1 MKKNTG
7 IRGLRYW
14 LERNKLILLQSKQT
28 KVNQLK
34 IIALFWN
41 LLSLKRMF
49 ILDVHLHLLVR
60 RIFSLTLVLDIQGPV
75 VVIYFYQLIN
85 NEVKVDKVEF
95 QKLDA

>member
-1 MKKNTG
+1 MRKNTG

-14 LERNKLILLQSKQT
+14 LERNKLILLQSKRT

-34 IIALFWN
+34 IMALFWN

>member
-1 MKKNTG
+1 MRKNTG

>member
-1 MKKNTG
+1 MRKNTG

-28 KVNQLK
+28 KVNKLK
-34 IIALFWN
+34 IIELFWN

>member
-1 MKKNTG
+1 MRKNTG

-60 RIFSLTLVLDIQGPV
+60 RIFSLTLVIDIQGPV

>member
-1 MKKNTG
+1 
-7 IRGLRYW
+7 
-14 LERNKLILLQSKQT
+14 
-28 KVNQLK
+28 
-34 IIALFWN
+34 
-41 LLSLKRMF
+41 MF